1 MPTHWIE
8 FVVSVLVVTGAAFTL
23 IGSIGLLRMPDFF
36 TRLHG
41 PSKAT
46 TIGIGCLLVAS
57 ALWLSARGDALS
69 LHEFMISLFI
79 AITTPVASH
88 LLAKA
93 ARHRGLPGSEA
104 WRTPS
109 GRVDEADRG
118 RG

>member
-1 MPTHWIE
+1 VQATSWLDWI
-8 FVVSVLVVTGAAFTL
+8 VAALVLLGAAFSL
-23 IGSIGLLRMPDFF
+23 IGSLGLLRMPDFF

-46 TIGIGCLLVAS
+46 TIGIGSLLVAS
-57 ALWLSARGDALS
+57 ALYMSFRGPGLS

-93 ARHRGLPGSEA
+93 ARHRRLPGSEGWSDGDDQA
-104 WRTPS
+104 RKT
-109 GRVDEADRG
+109 
-118 RG
+118 

>member
-1 MPTHWIE
+1 MVANWIE
-8 FVVSVLVVTGAAFTL
+8 ILVSVLVVAGAGFTL

-46 TIGIGCLLVAS
+46 TIGIGCLLVGS
-57 ALWLSARGDALS
+57 AFWLSSRGDALS

-93 ARHRGLPGSEA
+93 ARHRGLPGAEN
-104 WRTPS
+104 WRPPS
-109 GRVDEADRG
+109 GE
-118 RG
+118 